1 MLVLAWRNLWRH
13 RTRSLGAAVAVG
25 FVVWMSILYFGLV
38 GGTRDGLYVNL
49 TDAVGHVQIHV
60 RDYRD
65 MRDFRQA
72 LIPAAGALRA
82 RIQAALPGS
91 QVAATLEVP
100 ALLSG
105 EDRARGAMLAGLDQP
120 PAIRERFGEKYLTEG
135 RLPGAADLD
144 GIVLGGGLART
155 LQVGLGDTVY
165 AYAPGTDGTGAS
177 AYTVVGILHFPEPAQ
192 DARGAI
198 LSLPAAQELAAP
210 GAVTRF
216 ELHVPE
222 FRRTTDDAGLVPLR
236 DRLQEALG
244 QQVVVETW
252 RETYP
257 ALSDLEQALRP
268 IVLMFVGIFFV
279 LTGLLVVNTIYLS
292 VIERTR
298 EFGVVIALGARRG
311 RIMRMVLTE
320 SLVLCGTG
328 AAVGLALGLPIVA
341 RMARGFAYPFDWGE
355 IAEAYGLPRVMY
367 ASIAPVEVV
376 IIVAF
381 AIGIGVLAAL
391 WPARV
396 AGRLAPVEAMRF
408 VA

>member
-144 GIVLGGGLART
+144 GIVLGGTHERGVWSLEPNAAESER
-155 LQVGLGDTVY
+155 
-165 AYAPGTDGTGAS
+165 
-177 AYTVVGILHFPEPAQ
+177 IL
-192 DARGAI
+192 RGH
-198 LSLPAAQELAAP
+198 QELFDEMAWTSEMP
-210 GAVTRF
+210 
-216 ELHVPE
+216 
-222 FRRTTDDAGLVPLR
+222 RR
-236 DRLQEALG
+236 
-244 QQVVVETW
+244 
-252 RETYP
+252 
-257 ALSDLEQALRP
+257 
-268 IVLMFVGIFFV
+268 
-279 LTGLLVVNTIYLS
+279 
-292 VIERTR
+292 
-298 EFGVVIALGARRG
+298 
-311 RIMRMVLTE
+311 
-320 SLVLCGTG
+320 
-328 AAVGLALGLPIVA
+328 
-341 RMARGFAYPFDWGE
+341 
-355 IAEAYGLPRVMY
+355 
-367 ASIAPVEVV
+367 
-376 IIVAF
+376 
-381 AIGIGVLAAL
+381 
-391 WPARV
+391 
-396 AGRLAPVEAMRF
+396 
-408 VA
+408 